1 MNASPDIASQ
11 LMRTPQLYP
20 RTLRDTPIGAVVLTN
35 GDIDHIAGLL
45 TLREKTAFDLFATG
59 AGLDIVE
66 SNSVFKVLDPALVSR
81 NRIEL
86 DTPFEPVPGLRVTP
100 FAVPGKVALFL
111 EDQTA
116 LDLKA
121 IGEQTIGLLM
131 ESDTGRAAYV
141 PGCAD
146 IPDWLLEKVDDVDLL
161 LFDGTVWKDDDMPRS
176 GTGQKTGARMG
187 HIEISGERG
196 SLERLKTL
204 EARTVLIHINNTNPI
219 LQPDSEE
226 RDAVLRAGWEIAFD
240 GMEITL

>member
-1 MNASPDIASQ
+1 MRIVVLGAAAGGGLPQWNCGCQNCADARSGKLDRMTQSSIAVSVDGNSWAVMNASPDIASQ

-131 ESDTGRAAYV
+131 ESDTGAPPMCRAV
-141 PGCAD
+141 RIFRTGC
-146 IPDWLLEKVDDVDLL
+146 
-161 LFDGTVWKDDDMPRS
+161 
-176 GTGQKTGARMG
+176 
-187 HIEISGERG
+187 
-196 SLERLKTL
+196 
-204 EARTVLIHINNTNPI
+204 
-219 LQPDSEE
+219 
-226 RDAVLRAGWEIAFD
+226 
-240 GMEITL
+240 